1 MNTVQTIAISAFI
14 LAGGVIGLVV
24 LGQKPEV
31 PTQAVSTIDTG
42 VEVVTARV
50 AEWNQPFDIKV
61 DGEAATYRIVTVGAE
76 VAGRIISKAE
86 TTRSGTFIRKGDLLF
101 EIDPTKYLLEIDR
114 LEAEM
119 AQIDEEL
126 KGVEVD
132 VQSTSAM
139 IKLTEEDVA
148 LQEKQLARMKTLL
161 ARRTANDT
169 EVETAMKQELLA
181 RNALQTQRN
190 QQNTLAQQR
199 STKLAGKKL
208 VQTQLERADVDLKR
222 CKVVSPLDGRIVDD
236 AVEEGDY
243 IKEGELLVHISDS
256 ARMEIKTKL
265 RAEELAWVW
274 QQHAVINKAS
284 GKTEVS
290 QDPLNLPKI
299 PCEVG
304 YVFEGVETIWDGYVA
319 RIEGT
324 GLDRDTRTFPCRILV
339 EEPRKTRFNDSSG
352 GHATVSPPTLLSGMF
367 VNVRI
372 PVESPLQLLRVPM
385 EAIRPG
391 GQIWVDRDGMLDIL
405 AVNLANVQGQ
415 DALIRQ
421 DGSGL
426 QPDDRVVVSPLTSV
440 REGMKLREAGT
451 VVEQPKDLI
460 DTASAAEA
468 AK

>member
-1 MNTVQTIAISAFI
+1 M
-14 LAGGVIGLVV
+14 
-24 LGQKPEV
+24 
-31 PTQAVSTIDTG
+31 
-42 VEVVTARV
+42 
-50 AEWNQPFDIKV
+50 
-61 DGEAATYRIVTVGAE
+61 
-76 VAGRIISKAE
+76 
-86 TTRSGTFIRKGDLLF
+86 
-101 EIDPTKYLLEIDR
+101 
-114 LEAEM
+114 
-119 AQIDEEL
+119 
-126 KGVEVD
+126 
-132 VQSTSAM
+132 
-139 IKLTEEDVA
+139 
-148 LQEKQLARMKTLL
+148 
-161 ARRTANDT
+161 
-169 EVETAMKQELLA
+169 
-181 RNALQTQRN
+181 
-190 QQNTLAQQR
+190 
-199 STKLAGKKL
+199 
-208 VQTQLERADVDLKR
+208 
-222 CKVVSPLDGRIVDD
+222 
-236 AVEEGDY
+236 
-243 IKEGELLVHISDS
+243 LVHISDS

-426 QPDDRVVVSPLTSV
+426 QPGDRVVVSPLTSV